1 MKKLTLLLGVF
12 LMACASLFAQAPANC
27 PDVMLQGFHW
37 DSYGGGEMD
46 KSYSRTKWS
55 DLTSQAD
62 EIAETF
68 TMVWLPP
75 SAKSSGGTG
84 YHPKEWSNQ
93 NGDWGSKTQLKSLI
107 DALHAKNC
115 KVIADIVINHR
126 DGNYNWADFCNE
138 NFGTYGS
145 FTLYPSAQFICKD
158 DECTKNGHS
167 ATGNNDAGYEYVCE
181 ASGGYCAS
189 RDLDHSNTT
198 IQNAIKAYLKWMK
211 AEMGYDGWRYDL
223 VKGYLGKYTKMYN
236 EAAGAYYSV
245 GEYWDGNYDAV
256 KNWINE
262 TGKTSTAFDF
272 PNKYATF
279 NNALA
284 SKNYGAMIN
293 GYKVPNGLC
302 GADEMKRY
310 ATTFIDNHDTFR
322 DGSKYGGDWTIAN
335 AVLLSQPGIPCVF
348 YPHWEK
354 CKADIKKMVA
364 TRRAVGVHSQ
374 SACTTAG
381 GGSYYQSTTVGTK
394 GTLICFVGS
403 GWSAPSGYTKA
414 CGGTSQ
420 GTEWAYYT
428 STSVDI
434 PDNGNNGG
442 NNGGNTGGNTGGD
455 IVASQ
460 SYAIRVNGST
470 DYPATYMGK
479 SANSDHEEYMVSVQ
493 LNAGDTFV
501 TYDLVN
507 KAGWVMAIESY
518 GEYANFTA
526 GTSSV
531 TCNVAGCYDFY
542 IKMMYQ
548 NDSMY
553 IGPGTG
559 CGSVTPTPTPD
570 PDPTPTPTPTPT
582 PDPTPGGTGYS
593 LYVNGTDLYNMEDQG
608 AWDMDPSYNQFA
620 LPNVPLKAG
629 DTFVFYNNSNGET
642 WGSVTVDP
650 ASITS
655 ITGSGTDFSVS
666 EDGCYSVYLKLKF
679 QADNVYFGAG
689 TDCSSAPTPDT
700 PGTGGNTG
708 GGNEGGNT
716 GGNTGGLA
724 GDYYLVGWINGADYG
739 FGTDYAT
746 IGDYKF
752 VNGKLT
758 VTFAEDSYVCL
769 KTGDNANWYS
779 TATYLP
785 VATSGSAVF
794 ETSSETI
801 FEKVGVPA
809 GTVNFT
815 LVDNGD
821 GTLTLS
827 YTTGASAIVEA
838 ETVNMTIYP
847 NPTSD
852 FITISC
858 DEAIEE
864 IVINSIN
871 GSEVIR
877 TNSNEVD
884 LSALT
889 PSIYFVNIMLQNGDV
904 VRSKVIRK

>member
-1 MKKLTLLLGVF
+1 MKKFVLLLG
-12 LMACASLFAQAPANC
+12 LIAASCGFISAQAPANA
-27 PDVMLQGFHW
+27 PDVMLQGFYW
-37 DSYGGGEMD
+37 DSYTD
-46 KSYSRTKWS
+46 KGYGSTRWN
-55 DLTSQAD
+55 DVQNMVD
-62 EIAETF
+62 EIAESF
-68 TMVWLPP
+68 DLVWLPP

-93 NGDWGSKTQLKSLI
+93 NSDWGTAPQLKKLI
-107 DALHAKNC
+107 SSFKEKGTRC
-115 KVIADIVINHR
+115 VADIVINHR

-167 ATGNNDAGYEYVCE
+167 ATGNKDAGYEYVCE

-442 NNGGNTGGNTGGD
+442 NNGGNTGGD

-460 SYAIRVNGST
+460 SYAIRVNGTT
-470 DYPATYMGK
+470 DYPATYKGV
-479 SANSDHEEYMVSVQ
+479 SSVDSSFEEYMASVE
-493 LNAGDTFV
+493 LKAGDTFV

-507 KAGWVMAIESY
+507 KAGWVMQVEPY
-518 GEYANFTA
+518 GEYANFEV
-526 GTSSV
+526 GTESV
-531 TCNVAGCYDFY
+531 KCTKAGCYDFY
-542 IKMMYQ
+542 IKMKFQ
-548 NDSMY
+548 ADIMY

-838 ETVNMTIYP
+838 ESVNMTIYP

>member
-12 LMACASLFAQAPANC
+12 LMVCASLFAQAPANC

-37 DSYGGGEMD
+37 DSYGGGKMD

-55 DLTSQAD
+55 DLTSQAN

-93 NGDWGSKTQLKSLI
+93 NGDWGSKTQLKALI

-167 ATGNNDAGYEYVCE
+167 ATGNKDAGYDYNCE

-198 IQNAIKAYLKWMK
+198 IQKAIKAYLKWMK

-236 EAAGAYYSV
+236 EAGGAYYSV

-279 NNALA
+279 NNGLA
-284 SKNYGAMIN
+284 SKNFGAMIN

-322 DGSKYGGDWTIAN
+322 DGSKYGGDWTTAN

-354 CKADIKKMVA
+354 CKNDIKKMVA
-364 TRRAVGVHSQ
+364 TRKAMGIHSQ

-381 GGSYYQSTTVGTK
+381 GGSYYQSTTIGTK
-394 GTLICFVGS
+394 GTLICFIGS
-403 GWSAPSGYTKA
+403 GWSAPAGYTKA

-428 STSVDI
+428 SSQVIVPDTPVGPVD
-434 PDNGNNGG
+434 PD
-442 NNGGNTGGNTGGD
+442 TP
-455 IVASQ
+455 VASQ
-460 SYAIRVNGST
+460 SYAIRVNGT
-470 DYPATYMGK
+470 TNYPAEHKGPSSVDPSY
-479 SANSDHEEYMVSVQ
+479 DEYMASVQ
-493 LNAGDTFV
+493 LKAGDTFV

-507 KAGWVMAIESY
+507 NAGWVMEIEPYGEYANFEVGTSSVKCTKDGCYDFYIKMKFQADIMYIGEGTNCGSAPLPDDPQPDDPKPVDPKPVNPTIGEGYYVCVNGTDFYVATPQGEKDMQGRDQYMASVPLKAGDKFKCYNGATGDAWSIVALEPY

-526 GTSSV
+526 AATYADDMV
-531 TCNVAGCYDFY
+531 CNVDGCYDLY
-542 IKMMYQ
+542 IKLMYE
-548 NDSMY
+548 DDTMY
-553 IGPGTG
+553 I
-559 CGSVTPTPTPD
+559 
-570 PDPTPTPTPTPT
+570 
-582 PDPTPGGTGYS
+582 
-593 LYVNGTDLYNMEDQG
+593 
-608 AWDMDPSYNQFA
+608 
-620 LPNVPLKAG
+620 
-629 DTFVFYNNSNGET
+629 
-642 WGSVTVDP
+642 
-650 ASITS
+650 
-655 ITGSGTDFSVS
+655 
-666 EDGCYSVYLKLKF
+666 
-679 QADNVYFGAG
+679 GAG
-689 TDCSSAPTPDT
+689 TDCSAAPIRPD
-700 PGTGGNTG
+700 
-708 GGNEGGNT
+708 
-716 GGNTGGLA
+716 
-724 GDYYLVGWINGADYG
+724 
-739 FGTDYAT
+739 
-746 IGDYKF
+746 
-752 VNGKLT
+752 
-758 VTFAEDSYVCL
+758 
-769 KTGDNANWYS
+769 
-779 TATYLP
+779 
-785 VATSGSAVF
+785 
-794 ETSSETI
+794 
-801 FEKVGVPA
+801 
-809 GTVNFT
+809 
-815 LVDNGD
+815 
-821 GTLTLS
+821 
-827 YTTGASAIVEA
+827 ASAIIEA
-838 ETVNMTIYP
+838 ETVNMVIYP

-852 FITISC
+852 YITISC

-864 IVINSIN
+864 VVINAIN

-877 TNSNEVD
+877 TNSNEID
-884 LSALT
+884 LSALN
-889 PSIYFVNIMLQNGDV
+889 PSMYFVNIMLQNGDV